1 MTNQSVEYIHEVI
14 ELPRPPEILRKDSM
28 NDWRFDRS
36 IACVKGEII
45 DSSNRKSGN
54 HPQFSFLST

>member
-1 MTNQSVEYIHEVI
+1 MDRSVEYIHEII
-14 ELPRPPEILRKDSM
+14 ELPRPPEMLRKDSM

-36 IACVKGEII
+36 IACVKGEIV

-54 HPQFSFLST
+54 YPMYSFLST